1 MKNINLVFTK
11 SMTFNLFFREITKE
25 LSKDFKIKIWCTDT
39 EYIDG
44 SFNKQKIL
52 LPTNWV
58 KLLNPFKFI
67 KYVTIIRKFIKKSNN
82 ETFVLNTPLAAHFFR
97 IASIFIP
104 ITIIY
109 FVHGFRFNSKEKKL
123 VYFFH
128 FIIEYLLSFMTD
140 KYIVI
145 NNEDAY
151 IVKKKF
157 KKKFLKINGVG
168 VNSKINNNITN
179 RKADENINIGV
190 LSAYRKNKGYEDI
203 IKISSLLKN
212 INFNCYGYD
221 NFEKYQKKI
230 NKLSLN
236 NIKLN
241 KFDPSLKFKQKKY
254 NLLLHLSKREGLC
267 VSIIESLKQGIP
279 IIAYDIRGV
288 NDIVKNGY
296 NGYLFEF
303 NQIDQ
308 IADKIIQL
316 NDDINLYNQLQIN
329 CLNTIDD
336 TFSHKYLSIKIKN
349 FLL

>member
-11 SMTFNLFFREITKE
+11 SMTFNLFFKEITKE

-82 ETFVLNTPLAAHFFR
+82 ETFILNTPLAAHFFR
-97 IASIFIP
+97 ISSIYIP
-104 ITIIY
+104 IKIIY
-109 FVHGFRFNSKEKKL
+109 FVHGFRFNSKEKKI

-128 FIIEYLLSFMTD
+128 FIIEYLLSFITD

-145 NNEDAY
+145 NNEDAN

-168 VNSKINNNITN
+168 VNSKINNIITN

-230 NKLSLN
+230 KKLSLN

-241 KFDPSLKFKQKKY
+241 KFDPSLKFKQKNY